1 MSKRIVALAAVL
13 TIAWGGVALAVATDT
28 GPELGLDLQ
37 GGVSVILRAPEDT
50 DADVLKRAVEVMR
63 RRIEAFGVQE
73 PDIVQSGDRNV
84 LIQLPG
90 VTNQEQALSVIG
102 QTGRLSFRPVLA
114 QRDTLTDI
122 FGSTDTT
129 QAAEDEGSTT
139 TTTTIPGVDPV
150 TGLTIKDEPSQQA
163 WLASYLP
170 DGSVDEV
177 FLLDGTD
184 LLGEQIDEALPYFDP
199 TENRWVVQL
208 GLDSTGAQAFE
219 AMTRAAA
226 QYALYVDP
234 QRRIAIV
241 LDGEVMSAP
250 WVTPDEG
257 IAGGTAIISVGSQEE
272 ANDLSVVLRYGSL
285 PISFERLDV
294 KKVSATLGSDS
305 LQAGLLAGIGGLVL
319 VAAAVIVYYRVLG
332 LVTVVGITVFGSLLI
347 ATIGLLGRWPGVT
360 LTLSGVTG
368 IIVAIGITADS
379 YIVFFERIKEEIR
392 EGRPLQLAVD
402 EGFSRAFR
410 TILTA
415 DTVSIMGAFLLYAL
429 AIGPVKGFALSL
441 GIATFV
447 DIAVAYY
454 FTRNAVG
461 LLARTSL
468 GEGGWFS
475 IRGASGVALEGGRS

>member
-332 LVTVVGITVFGSLLI
+332 LVTVVVIW
-347 ATIGLLGRWPGVT
+347 R
-360 LTLSGVTG
+360 
-368 IIVAIGITADS
+368 
-379 YIVFFERIKEEIR
+379 
-392 EGRPLQLAVD
+392 
-402 EGFSRAFR
+402 
-410 TILTA
+410 
-415 DTVSIMGAFLLYAL
+415 
-429 AIGPVKGFALSL
+429 
-441 GIATFV
+441 
-447 DIAVAYY
+447 
-454 FTRNAVG
+454 
-461 LLARTSL
+461 
-468 GEGGWFS
+468 
-475 IRGASGVALEGGRS
+475 